1 MRSSYF
7 FNSIV
12 PGQKGSDLVQS
23 MLHQDAYIIP
33 RDLRGEY
40 KRKKVMFWRQEGL
53 SPERILLN
61 ISHLVEDRISPTDQE
76 KLTELDVPALNFF
89 LCQNDIL

>member
-12 PGQKGSDLVQS
+12 PGKKGSDLVQS
-23 MLHQDAYIIP
+23 MLHQDTYVIP
-33 RDLRGEY
+33 KNLRAEY
-40 KRKKVMFWRQEGL
+40 KRKKVIFWQQQGL
-53 SPERILLN
+53 APERILLN
-61 ISHLVEDRISPTDQE
+61 ISHLVEDKILPDDQE